1 MKHHPD
7 KNSDPESKNKF
18 QKIKESYETL
28 MKYHGYMDEDIYN
41 DEEYNENLYY
51 SSYSNTIYTFL
62 KPFIDNDI
70 FYDIQSKILLK
81 IIENI
86 KSKCEDKAIN
96 MLDSLNSI
104 KCKKIYDLLN
114 NQKEVL
120 NIPSSFID
128 KLEELYKN
136 KIGKDKVIRIYPTID
151 DILID
156 NLYKLNENN
165 KEYLIPLWHN
175 ELVYDND
182 GAELYVQCIPK
193 LEKNVQ
199 IDDYNNIHISKQYD
213 LIDLWKQENIVI
225 HIGNKRLT
233 ISKDSLKLIPKQTI
247 SLPNIGISK
256 INSTNIYDNTKR
268 GSIIIHFHII

>member
-1 MKHHPD
+1 
-7 KNSDPESKNKF
+7 
-18 QKIKESYETL
+18 
-28 MKYHGYMDEDIYN
+28 MKYHGYMDEDIY
-41 DEEYNENLYY
+41 DEGVEENFYY
-51 SSYSNTIYTFL
+51 SSYTNTIYSFL

-70 FYDIQSKILLK
+70 FHDIQSKILLK

-96 MLDSLNSI
+96 ILDNLNTV

-120 NIPSSFID
+120 NIPISFID
-128 KLEELYKN
+128 KLKELYEN
-136 KIGKDKVIRIYPTID
+136 KIEKDEVIRIFPTIND
-151 DILID
+151 LLID

-193 LEKNVQ
+193 LDKNVQ
-199 IDDYNNIHISKQYD
+199 IDDFNNIHISKQYN
-213 LIDLWKQENIVI
+213 LIDLWEQDNIVI
-225 HIGNKRLT
+225 QIGNKRLT

-247 SLPNIGISK
+247 TLPNIGISK
-256 INSTNIYDNTKR
+256 INSSNIYDNTKR